1 MLCKTD
7 ITAQIAT
14 QITKKM
20 NIDTIIVMWD
30 HSKKSVYWN
39 SDAQFLKQLTIQ
51 ALSFRLS
58 FL

>member
-7 ITAQIAT
+7 STAQIAT

-20 NIDTIIVMWD
+20 NIDAVIVMWD
-30 HSKKSVYWN
+30 HSKKSIYWN
-39 SDAQFLKQLTIQ
+39 SDIQLFTQLTIQ
-51 ALSFRLS
+51 ALSFRLP